1 MASHATATSGMRILA
16 ESDLNRLVTVSV
28 SSAVGKVLLDVVARK
43 VSCVSQRQK
52 SSQTLTTR
60 CLTLLV
66 EGVPPWFD

>member
-1 MASHATATSGMRILA
+1 MASHATDTSGMRILA
-16 ESDLNRLVTVSV
+16 ESDLNRLL